1 VELSTDITRSEGR
14 LVPSTVNVLVDEAVP
29 SHVIRDARELVLNEM
44 LCEKKTLNDRQII
57 KTIIVFI

>member
-1 VELSTDITRSEGR
+1 MVLSTEITRSEGR

-44 LCEKKTLNDRQII
+44 LCEKKALNVRQII
-57 KTIIVFI
+57 KTIIVLI